1 MFFFKESNKKTYEEI
16 GKMLSKEEKKEAK
29 KKIEEIEAMA
39 ETMPECKEMYTEKV
53 NREYDA
59 LNNFYDENIDNICN
73 DLLKTKQN

>member
-1 MFFFKESNKKTYEEI
+1 
-16 GKMLSKEEKKEAK
+16 
-29 KKIEEIEAMA
+29 MA